1 VQTNARG
8 LDERDCENS
17 GGLRPA
23 SAVRLTL
30 AIPPGGDQLGISDSP
45 RGIASRASLTR
56 AACRSIVAMTATH
69 PKELRMKFLST
80 RELRNRPGY
89 VRDLVQKDDLVLT
102 ASGKPIAILLGIEED
117 ELEETAR
124 AIRQAKAQLA
134 LSRLRKQAARRRADR
149 MSASAIDADIRAVRS
164 RRKST

>member
-1 VQTNARG
+1 MR
-8 LDERDCENS
+8 
-17 GGLRPA
+17 
-23 SAVRLTL
+23 
-30 AIPPGGDQLGISDSP
+30 
-45 RGIASRASLTR
+45 
-56 AACRSIVAMTATH
+56 
-69 PKELRMKFLST
+69 FLST

-149 MSASAIDADIRAVRS
+149 MSASAINAEIRAVRS